1 MRKDMTLREKT
12 QQSAGKGAAMGNK
25 RVVLA
30 SASPRRSELLRQ
42 IGLVPEILVS
52 HVEEKVSSRIPS
64 QVVMEL
70 ARQKAEDVAQRM
82 DPGVIVIGADT
93 VVAVDGRIL
102 GKPSDHEE
110 AYQMACLLQGR
121 RHQVYTGVC
130 MIQKAADGG
139 TDQKTV
145 FYDETDVEVEP
156 MSEEELREYSR
167 MEEPMDKAGAYAVQ
181 GYFARYIKGMN
192 GSYANVMGLPV
203 HRVYQELKLLGF
215 WEQAEEREHD

>member
-1 MRKDMTLREKT
+1 M
-12 QQSAGKGAAMGNK
+12 
-25 RVVLA
+25 
-30 SASPRRSELLRQ
+30 
-42 IGLVPEILVS
+42 
-52 HVEEKVSSRIPS
+52 
-64 QVVMEL
+64 
-70 ARQKAEDVAQRM
+70 
-82 DPGVIVIGADT
+82 IVIGADT

-110 AYQMACLLQGR
+110 AYQMVCLLQGR

-167 MEEPMDKAGAYAVQ
+167 WKNPWIGRRLCGAGV
-181 GYFARYIKGMN
+181 FLPRYIKGMN

>member
-1 MRKDMTLREKT
+1 
-12 QQSAGKGAAMGNK
+12 MGNK

-52 HVEEKVSSRIPS
+52 HVEEKVSSKIPS

-70 ARQKAEDVAQRM
+70 ARQKAEDV
-82 DPGVIVIGADT
+82 
-93 VVAVDGRIL
+93 
-102 GKPSDHEE
+102 
-110 AYQMACLLQGR
+110 
-121 RHQVYTGVC
+121 
-130 MIQKAADGG
+130 ADGG

-181 GYFARYIKGMN
+181 GYFARYIKRVN

-203 HRVYQELKLLGF
+203 HRVYQELKMRGF
-215 WEQAEEREHD
+215 WEQAEEKEHD

>member
-1 MRKDMTLREKT
+1 
-12 QQSAGKGAAMGNK
+12 MGNK

-52 HVEEKVSSRIPS
+52 HVEEKVSSKIPS

-110 AYQMACLLQGR
+110 AYQMAARGE
-121 RHQVYTGVC
+121 
-130 MIQKAADGG
+130 MIDAKTIAALMMAKEQLG
-139 TDQKTV
+139 
-145 FYDETDVEVEP
+145 
-156 MSEEELREYSR
+156 EEL
-167 MEEPMDKAGAYAVQ
+167 
-181 GYFARYIKGMN
+181 
-192 GSYANVMGLPV
+192 LP
-203 HRVYQELKLLGF
+203 
-215 WEQAEEREHD
+215 

>member
-1 MRKDMTLREKT
+1 
-12 QQSAGKGAAMGNK
+12 MGNK

-52 HVEEKVSSRIPS
+52 HVEEKVSSKIPS

-70 ARQKAEDVAQRM
+70 ARQKAEDVAQGM

-110 AYQMACLLQGR
+110 AYQMVCLLQGR
-121 RHQVYTGVC
+121 RHQVYTGVTLLWR
-130 MIQKAADGG
+130 QGG
-139 TDQKTV
+139 SMRQMS
-145 FYDETDVEVEP
+145 FHERTDVTVWP
-156 MSEEELREYSR
+156 MTEEEIEE
-167 MEEPMDKAGAYAVQ
+167 ME
-181 GYFARYIKGMN
+181 
-192 GSYANVMGLPV
+192 
-203 HRVYQELKLLGF
+203 
-215 WEQAEEREHD
+215 